1 MLLADQTRPH
11 PFWPS
16 RAPFEH
22 RLQARAHHDHRVLDA
37 RQALRPVH
45 LESFGVDV
53 LPLVPGLT
61 DRLAE
66 GIDVMD
72 AGCDSGRALSLLA
85 RKFPNS
91 RFVGYDFSE
100 EAISRARVEAE
111 ERAAPGTSASGS
123 GMSRTSARRINTTS

>member
-1 MLLADQTRPH
+1 
-11 PFWPS
+11 
-16 RAPFEH
+16 
-22 RLQARAHHDHRVLDA
+22 
-37 RQALRPVH
+37 VH

-72 AGCDSGRALSLLA
+72 AGCGCGRALSLLA

-111 ERAAPGTSASGS
+111 ERAAPGTSASRS

>member
-1 MLLADQTRPH
+1 
-11 PFWPS
+11 
-16 RAPFEH
+16 
-22 RLQARAHHDHRVLDA
+22 
-37 RQALRPVH
+37 VH

-72 AGCDSGRALSLLA
+72 TGCRSGRALSLLA

-111 ERAAPGTSASGS
+111 ERAAPGTSASRS
-123 GMSRTSARRINTTS
+123 GTSRTSARRTNTTS